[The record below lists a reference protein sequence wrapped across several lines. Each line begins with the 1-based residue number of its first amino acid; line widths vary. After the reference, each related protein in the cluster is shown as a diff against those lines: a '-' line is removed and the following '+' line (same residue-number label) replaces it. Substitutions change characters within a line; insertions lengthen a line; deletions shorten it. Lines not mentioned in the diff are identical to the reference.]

1 MNAGFVGLG
10 AMGYAMAR
18 NLHKAGLLA
27 AVYNRTQEKA
37 EALARETGCRAAS
50 SVAALAASCD
60 AVVLCVTADA
70 DVLAVMDALGPALKR
85 GSLVLDC
92 STVSAATAR
101 EAAARLAKHGVD
113 FLDCPVSGG
122 TEGAKNGTLAIMC
135 GGEQTA
141 FDRAEPLLKALGKR
155 WVLMGP
161 AGSGQATK
169 AVNQIAVAGIAQ
181 AVTEALAFA
190 EAEGLP
196 LEKVIEVVGS
206 GAAGAWFLTHRGPTM
221 VRQQF
226 PLGFKVS
233 LHDKDLKIVQEMAAS
248 RGVQLPV
255 VEMTRVHYR
264 RLMEQGHDG
273 EDISALF
280 RLKHALFEK

>member
-1 MNAGFVGLG
+1 
-10 AMGYAMAR
+10 MGYAMAR

-27 AVYNRTQEKA
+27 AVYNRSHAKA
-37 EALARETGCRAAS
+37 EALAREAGCRAAAD
-50 SVAALAASCD
+50 VTELAALCD

-70 DVLAVMDALGPALKR
+70 DVLAVVDALSPALKK

-101 EAAARLAKHGVD
+101 EAADRLDKHGID

-135 GGEQTA
+135 GGDQAA
-141 FDRAEPLLKALGKR
+141 FDRAEPLLKAMGKR

-161 AGSGQATK
+161 AGAGQATK

-190 EAEGLP
+190 QAEGLP
-196 LEKVIEVVGS
+196 LDKVIEVVGS

-233 LHDKDLKIVQEMAAS
+233 LHDKDLKIVQEMAAA

-264 RLMEQGHDG
+264 RLMEQGHEG

-280 RLKHALFEK
+280 RLKHALFKK

>member
-1 MNAGFVGLG
+1 MKAGFIGLG

-27 AVYNRTQEKA
+27 VVYNRTHAKA
-37 EALARETGCRAAS
+37 EALAQETGCRAAA
-50 SVAALAASCD
+50 SVAELAGLCD

-70 DVLAVMDALGPALKR
+70 DVLAVVDVLGPSLKKA
-85 GSLVLDC
+85 SLVLDC

-101 EAAARLAKHGVD
+101 EAAVRLRKHGVD

-135 GGEQTA
+135 GGEHAA
-141 FDRAEPLLKALGKR
+141 FDRAEPLLKAMGKR

-161 AGSGQATK
+161 PGAGQATK

-196 LEKVIEVVGS
+196 LDKVIEVVGS

-233 LHDKDLKIVQEMAAS
+233 LHDKDLKIVQEMAAA

-280 RLKHALFEK
+280 RLKHALFKK